1 MKSDKDIKQ
10 VHVKGVYMIETL
22 GRHSPAILLEDNAG
36 LLMPIYIGHPE
47 AFSINAVLKNE
58 TMPRPMTHDLVV
70 SMLTRLGAEIEMV
83 LIDDNID
90 NIYYAR
96 LLLKKDGSIMEFDA
110 RPSDCIALALRNGA
124 PIMIR
129 DKVLRDA
136 VIEKEKLVG
145 ARVINGFV

>member
-1 MKSDKDIKQ
+1 MNSDTDIKQ

-22 GRHSPAILLEDNAG
+22 GRHAPAILLEDNAG

-70 SMLTRLGAEIEMV
+70 SMLTRLGAEIESV
-83 LIDDNID
+83 LIDDKID

-96 LLLKKDGSIMEFDA
+96 LSLKTDDSVIEFDA

-129 DKVLRDA
+129 DKVLRNA
-136 VIEKEKLVG
+136 AIEKEKLVG
-145 ARVINGFV
+145 ARAIDGLV

>member
-1 MKSDKDIKQ
+1 

-22 GRHSPAILLEDNAG
+22 GRHAPAILLEDNAG

-58 TMPRPMTHDLVV
+58 TMPRPMTHDLVL
-70 SMLTRLGAEIEMV
+70 SMLTRLGAEIESV
-83 LIDDNID
+83 LIDDKID

-96 LLLKKDGSIMEFDA
+96 LSLKKDDSVMDFDA

-129 DKVLRDA
+129 DKVLRNA
-136 VIEKEKLVG
+136 AIEKEKLVG
-145 ARVINGFV
+145 AKAIDGFV

>member
-22 GRHSPAILLEDNAG
+22 GRHSPAILLEDNVG

-70 SMLTRLGAEIEMV
+70 SMLTRLGVEIEMV

-129 DKVLRDA
+129 DKVLRGA